1 MRIIFASAAAVAALM
16 TSVAPQIAFAD
27 TYTDVSFTGS
37 ISPGNANVQPP
48 FSTAGFSGVPG
59 DPITG
64 SFVFDDNLVPG
75 GGTGFTN
82 VAIPTGFS
90 VPSFNL
96 TITAANSTTLNFNL
110 ANELSSAQGGLDAQV
125 QYNNG
130 QFNGFAYVSDF
141 AFSGSEYQ
149 FSIQGGSISIFQLL
163 NGAPTGSQLLS
174 GFINIGDSALTDATS
189 VAPIPT
195 PLPSS
200 FGLFCM
206 GLAGA
211 AFVWRRARKQECSAD
226 QGFALAI

>member
-174 GFINIGDSALTDATS
+174 GFINIGDSALTDATT

-226 QGFALAI
+226 QGVALAI

>member
-1 MRIIFASAAAVAALM
+1 MRIIFAPAAAMAALI
-16 TSVAPQIAFAD
+16 TSVAPHIALAD

-75 GGTGFTN
+75 SGSGFTN

-90 VPSFNL
+90 MPSFDL
-96 TITAANSTTLNFNL
+96 TITAANSATLNFDL

-130 QFNGFAYVSDF
+130 HFNGFAYVSDF
-141 AFSGSEYQ
+141 AYSGSEYQ

-163 NGAPTGSQLLS
+163 NGAPTGSPLLS
-174 GFINIGDSALTDATS
+174 GFINIGDSALTDATT
-189 VAPIPT
+189 VVPIPT

-200 FGLFCM
+200 LGLFCM
-206 GLAGA
+206 AFAGA
-211 AFVWRRARKQECSAD
+211 AFVWRRQRRQECAAD
-226 QGFALAI
+226 QRFVLAI

>member
-174 GFINIGDSALTDATS
+174 GFINIGDSALTDATT

-195 PLPSS
+195 PLPPSL
-200 FGLFCM
+200 GLFCM
-206 GLAGA
+206 SLVGV
-211 AFVWRRARKQECSAD
+211 AFVWRRLRKQECSAE
-226 QGFALAI
+226 QRFALAI

>member
-1 MRIIFASAAAVAALM
+1 MRIMFAPAAVVAALI
-16 TSVAPQIAFAD
+16 TSVAPHIALAD
-27 TYTDVSFTGS
+27 TYTEVNFTGS
-37 ISPGNANVQPP
+37 IAPGNANVQPP

-75 GGTGFTN
+75 SGTGFTN

-90 VPSFNL
+90 APSFDL
-96 TITAANSTTLNFNL
+96 TITAANSATLNFNL
-110 ANELSSAQGGLDAQV
+110 ANEFSSAQGGLDAQV

-130 QFNGFAYVSDF
+130 HFNGFAYVSDF

-174 GFINIGDSALTDATS
+174 GFINIGDSALTDATT
-189 VAPIPT
+189 VVPIPT

-200 FGLFCM
+200 LGLFGLA
-206 GLAGA
+206 LAGA
-211 AFVWRRARKQECSAD
+211 AFGWRRLRRQECAAD
-226 QGFALAI
+226 QQFAFAI